1 MGSLHLPRSPSSTTR
16 SALSSSHLQLGR
28 VRHPAHPLAR
38 AALVDGTGGLAP
50 EPPLTPPA
58 EGRLGRAG
66 EVWSLC
72 RGPESSLTPPDDGW
86 ALHTGLSQGA
96 GGHLAGRPS
105 PAPARC
111 EFTCSKF
118 QKSINVSASYRIV
131 GKLIL
136 KLIGRRQKTQ
146 MAQTILA
153 KSKDGG

>member
-1 MGSLHLPRSPSSTTR
+1 M
-16 SALSSSHLQLGR
+16 
-28 VRHPAHPLAR
+28 AR
-38 AALVDGTGGLAP
+38 AAWPQSLHSRPLPKGGSGGLGRCGP
-50 EPPLTPPA
+50 SA
-58 EGRLGRAG
+58 E
-66 EVWSLC
+66 
-72 RGPESSLTPPDDGW
+72 GPESSLTPPDDGW

-96 GGHLAGRPS
+96 GGYLAGRPS
-105 PAPARC
+105 PAPGRC

-136 KLIGRRQKTQ
+136 KLVGRRQKTQ